1 MHLDGI
7 KQSDMSNSERQIP
20 YHLTYKGIWIT
31 QLRER
36 ETRVVA
42 TRTEEWENW
51 DVSQRVQTCKQEISK
66 IWESNAQ
73 HSNYRQQYCINHNTS
88 KLPRESAL
96 DDLTTEKK
104 W

>member
-1 MHLDGI
+1 MGLDGI

-20 YHLTYKGIWIT
+20 YSLTYKGIYIT

-51 DVSQRVQTCKQEISK
+51 DVSQRVQTCKQDISK
-66 IWESNAQ
+66 IWGSNA
-73 HSNYRQQYCINHNTS
+73 HTEIIVNNTV
-88 KLPRESAL
+88 
-96 DDLTTEKK
+96 
-104 W
+104 